1 MTTENNK
8 ASVEAEIRKLIE
20 ERADAVRARDI
31 AALMSH
37 VAPDVVSFDVVNPL
51 QYRGADA
58 VRERAEEWFSSFQGQ
73 IGHEVRD
80 LNISAG
86 DEVAHCYS
94 LSRVSGTTKDGMEID
109 MWLRTT
115 VCLRKIEGRWLI
127 THQHSSVP
135 FDVKS
140 GKASLDLKP

>member
-1 MTTENNK
+1 MANENSK
-8 ASVEAEIRKLIE
+8 AASEAEIRRLIE
-20 ERADAVRARDI
+20 DRAEAVRAKDVD
-31 AALMSH
+31 ALMAH

-51 QYRGADA
+51 QYTGADA
-58 VRERAEEWFSSFQGQ
+58 VRRRAEEWFSSFRGG

-80 LNISAG
+80 LSISAG

-94 LSRVSGTTKDGMEID
+94 LSRVSGTTKDGAALD
-109 MWLRTT
+109 MWIRAT
-115 VCLRKIEGRWLI
+115 VCLRKVEGKWLI

-135 FDVKS
+135 FDVES